1 LKSVEP
7 WRPLAV
13 ALGLTLVASA
23 AVACSA
29 GSGQQDRGSHSPSP
43 TTTSPRAAAPP
54 VQPLDK
60 TVTLRI
66 LGSND
71 LKDMEEVVA
80 EASRATNV
88 KVEISYV
95 GSPVGAQMVAT
106 GQTDGKFDALWFASN
121 AYLPLQ
127 PGAIDKVATSTKIMT
142 SPVSI
147 GLDSDVAKRL
157 GWDHKSPTWA
167 QIARAA
173 SAKKFT
179 FGMSDP
185 SVSNAAFS
193 SLANI
198 AAALSGGGEVLKTS
212 EVDAVAPQLRQFFA
226 AQKMTA
232 ESASDLADKFL
243 AQAGKP
249 GSPDGIVNYESK
261 LIALNASGK
270 LAKPLTVVI
279 PADGVI
285 SADFPFALLN
295 GANPD
300 TKSAYAVLLDWL
312 RSPAGQQM
320 IMDKTNRRPAAP
332 GVKPDPKFGDRV
344 LVELP
349 FPGQRAV
356 LDRLLT
362 SYLNSIRRA
371 TQSIYVLDL
380 SGSMKGERIRALRT
394 ALVSLA
400 GGSGSIS
407 SSGYAIFRQRERVT
421 IIGYSSRVR
430 TPKVFTISAKD
441 PKKDLARIRVAARQL
456 ESDNGNTATYSA
468 LREAYRVADR
478 QVASNPGALTSV
490 VLMTDGETNRGI
502 TSGQFSAFYRKLP
515 QAAQTVPTFAV
526 KVGPADAK
534 ALGHL
539 AGRTGG
545 RVFTATGTRL
555 AKPFREIRAY
565 Q

>member
-1 LKSVEP
+1 MKSAKP
-7 WRPLAV
+7 WRSVAV
-13 ALGLTLVASA
+13 ALGLTLVVSV
-23 AVACSA
+23 AVACSPA
-29 GSGQQDRGSHSPSP
+29 SDQRGQSSRSPSP
-43 TTTSPRAAAPP
+43 TKTSPRAAAAP

-60 TVTLRI
+60 TITLRI
-66 LGSND
+66 LGSTD
-71 LKDMEEVVA
+71 LKDMEEVMA

-95 GSPVGAQMVAT
+95 GSPVGAQMVAA

-142 SPVSI
+142 SPVSF
-147 GLDSDVAKRL
+147 GLDTDVAKRL
-157 GWDHKSPTWA
+157 GWDRKSPTWA
-167 QIARAA
+167 EIARAA

-193 SLANI
+193 SLANVT
-198 AAALSGGGEVLKTS
+198 AGLSGGGEVLKAS
-212 EVDAVAPQLRQFFA
+212 QVDAVAPQLRRFFA

-249 GSPDGIVNYESK
+249 GNPDGIVNYESK

-300 TKSAYAVLLDWL
+300 IKSAYAVLLDWL
-312 RSPAGQQM
+312 RSPAGQQL

-380 SGSMKGERIRALRT
+380 SGSMKGERIQALRRALI
-394 ALVSLA
+394 SLA
-400 GGSGSIS
+400 GGTRSIS
-407 SSGYAIFRQRERVT
+407 SSGYAVFRQRERVT

-430 TPKVFTISAKD
+430 SPKVFTISAKNPD
-441 PKKDLARIRVAARQL
+441 KDLAQIRAAARKL
-456 ESDNGNTATYSA
+456 DTDNGNTATFSA
-468 LREAYRVADR
+468 LREAYRLADR
-478 QVASNPGALTSV
+478 QIASNPGALTSV

-502 TSGQFSAFYRKLP
+502 KFGEFSAFYRKLP
-515 QAAQTVPTFAV
+515 QVTQTVPTFAV

-534 ALGHL
+534 TLGQV

-545 RVFTATGTRL
+545 RVFTATGVRL
-555 AKPFREIRAY
+555 TKPFREIRAY